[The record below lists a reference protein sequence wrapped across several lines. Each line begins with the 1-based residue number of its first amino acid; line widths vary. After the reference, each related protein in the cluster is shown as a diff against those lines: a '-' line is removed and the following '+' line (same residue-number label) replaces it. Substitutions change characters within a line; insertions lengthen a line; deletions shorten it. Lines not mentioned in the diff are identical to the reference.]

1 MSEQFLYQ
9 KLDNYKEGNIL
20 KNLPEIIEKGL
31 AKNISLREYQK
42 DAFQYFVTYF
52 ENNGLRKNKQLHSL
66 FHMATGSGKT
76 VIMAGLILYLF
87 TKGYKNFIFFVNQTN
102 VIEKTKENFLNELST
117 KYLFNENI
125 EYLGEKIRIKMVDN
139 FQNSLV
145 NGNDINICF
154 TTTQKLHIDL
164 LDNKE
169 NSLTYADFEDN
180 KIVFIS
186 DESHHLNANT
196 KKLNKTEKNEK
207 ETWETSIIN
216 AFHSNKDSV
225 LLEFTATVD
234 LKDKNINEKYKDKI
248 IFNYP
253 LKNFRESLYTKEFQN
268 ISTDTN
274 LWERTLIALIL
285 SEYRKYL
292 FTDLKLNIKPVL
304 MLKSSKIN
312 DSKNFYKEFLE
323 KIKYLKNEELEK
335 IFNETNIDILKKAFE
350 YFIKKDKSFNLLVHS
365 IKDSFSENN
374 LILINGEEDLT
385 RKTQLAINSLE
396 DINNPIRVVFAV
408 DMLNEGW
415 DVLNL
420 FDIVRLYDTR
430 QGSGQAGKIGA
441 YTIKEAQLIGR
452 GARYCPFQINNEQ
465 EKYKRKYDNDLEN
478 EYRVLETMY
487 FHSKNDSK
495 YIFEL
500 KQALIELGLQDN
512 EKIELEYK
520 IKNSFKETDFYKNS
534 KLYLNECIEKD
545 RTKIFS
551 IDEHI
556 KNKKFSYRIN
566 TLKGRELNLFNKN
579 NENFYFQVKEDT
591 LDSITKKLS
600 DIEYHILLG
609 TSECFSEFKF
619 NILKEKFPNLK
630 STREFLTSPNYLG
643 NIEIEF
649 KFQNSLSTL
658 KGMDYFNALKIVFDN
673 ISKYITSINP
683 EYIGTKEFIPK
694 KMNEIIKDK
703 KIYLSKEIK
712 NGGRGESQIFSTNTN
727 LQLDLEKEDWYV
739 FNDNYGTSEE
749 KAFIKYFK
757 TDIIPKLNEKNLE
770 YYVIRNER
778 EFAIYS
784 FSDGSRFEPDY
795 LLFVRKKKIDKDVI
809 DYQIFVEPK
818 GKQLLEIDE
827 WKEKFLIT
835 IEKEAK
841 LKKDKS
847 GNKELIENKNYFIL
861 GLPFFNKNFRKK
873 EFDEAINKF
882 LKEI

>member
-9 KLDNYKEGNIL
+9 KLNNYKEGNIL

-31 AKNISLREYQK
+31 AKNILLREYQK

-125 EYLGEKIRIKMVDN
+125 EYLGEKIKIKMVNN

-234 LKDKNINEKYKDKI
+234 LKDKNINEKYKDRI

-619 NILKEKFPNLK
+619 SILKEKFPNLK

>member
-500 KQALIELGLQDN
+500 KQALID
-512 EKIELEYK
+512 
-520 IKNSFKETDFYKNS
+520 
-534 KLYLNECIEKD
+534 
-545 RTKIFS
+545 
-551 IDEHI
+551 
-556 KNKKFSYRIN
+556 
-566 TLKGRELNLFNKN
+566 
-579 NENFYFQVKEDT
+579 
-591 LDSITKKLS
+591 
-600 DIEYHILLG
+600 
-609 TSECFSEFKF
+609 
-619 NILKEKFPNLK
+619 
-630 STREFLTSPNYLG
+630 
-643 NIEIEF
+643 
-649 KFQNSLSTL
+649 
-658 KGMDYFNALKIVFDN
+658 
-673 ISKYITSINP
+673 
-683 EYIGTKEFIPK
+683 
-694 KMNEIIKDK
+694 
-703 KIYLSKEIK
+703 
-712 NGGRGESQIFSTNTN
+712 
-727 LQLDLEKEDWYV
+727 
-739 FNDNYGTSEE
+739 
-749 KAFIKYFK
+749 
-757 TDIIPKLNEKNLE
+757 
-770 YYVIRNER
+770 
-778 EFAIYS
+778 
-784 FSDGSRFEPDY
+784 
-795 LLFVRKKKIDKDVI
+795 
-809 DYQIFVEPK
+809 
-818 GKQLLEIDE
+818 
-827 WKEKFLIT
+827 
-835 IEKEAK
+835 
-841 LKKDKS
+841 
-847 GNKELIENKNYFIL
+847 
-861 GLPFFNKNFRKK
+861 
-873 EFDEAINKF
+873 
-882 LKEI
+882 

>member
-1 MSEQFLYQ
+1 M
-9 KLDNYKEGNIL
+9 
-20 KNLPEIIEKGL
+20 
-31 AKNISLREYQK
+31 
-42 DAFQYFVTYF
+42 
-52 ENNGLRKNKQLHSL
+52 
-66 FHMATGSGKT
+66 
-76 VIMAGLILYLF
+76 
-87 TKGYKNFIFFVNQTN
+87 
-102 VIEKTKENFLNELST
+102 
-117 KYLFNENI
+117 
-125 EYLGEKIRIKMVDN
+125 
-139 FQNSLV
+139 
-145 NGNDINICF
+145 
-154 TTTQKLHIDL
+154 
-164 LDNKE
+164 
-169 NSLTYADFEDN
+169 
-180 KIVFIS
+180 
-186 DESHHLNANT
+186 
-196 KKLNKTEKNEK
+196 
-207 ETWETSIIN
+207 
-216 AFHSNKDSV
+216 
-225 LLEFTATVD
+225 
-234 LKDKNINEKYKDKI
+234 
-248 IFNYP
+248 
-253 LKNFRESLYTKEFQN
+253 YTKEFQN

-285 SEYRKYL
+285 IEYRKYL

>member
-784 FSDGSRFEPDY
+784 FSDGSRFEHDY

>member
-1 MSEQFLYQ
+1 
-9 KLDNYKEGNIL
+9 
-20 KNLPEIIEKGL
+20 
-31 AKNISLREYQK
+31 
-42 DAFQYFVTYF
+42 
-52 ENNGLRKNKQLHSL
+52 
-66 FHMATGSGKT
+66 
-76 VIMAGLILYLF
+76 
-87 TKGYKNFIFFVNQTN
+87 
-102 VIEKTKENFLNELST
+102 
-117 KYLFNENI
+117 
-125 EYLGEKIRIKMVDN
+125 MVDN